1 MQFRLKTSKD
11 TMDILKQLQTNTNL
25 TPNILARLAISLS
38 LLLEEP
44 IEHFESDT
52 NGLEFNRNT
61 LTGTQD
67 FVYKAIIAQ
76 QLGRPVSDE
85 EYFPTLIK
93 KHLDR
98 GAKLLENEYKYAGN
112 YEKFIKSL
120 ANFEMEMVR

>member
-1 MQFRLKTSKD
+1 MQFRLKTSKE
-11 TMDILKQLQTNTNL
+11 TMDILKQMQINTNL

-38 LLLEEP
+38 LLLEES
-44 IEHFESDT
+44 IEQFDSDT

-61 LTGTQD
+61 LTGTYD
-67 FVYKAIIAQ
+67 FAYKAIIAQ
-76 QLGRPVSDE
+76 QLGRAITDE

-112 YEKFIKSL
+112 YEKFIRSL